1 MKKDIPESL
10 SRPILRLIS
19 NSWGENKED
28 HNCDVG
34 LDIRQWQIQG
44 RSPAG
49 PGPPLIFRPNWWG
62 LNGQKKMSWETASLS
77 KAPLSQGLDPALS
90 DTKCV
95 VPENIQTPTTEG
107 ISLRTPPPP
116 WKCSFSR
123 RKTIKVEEW
132 GHFWLV
138 CNGFYQKLVC
148 FCFHLF
154 EWSRN
159 IKTHY
164 TTTK

>member
-116 WKCSFSR
+116 WIFHFCRELMTPHPLGISTSVTKTPQPLWKSSFSR
-123 RKTIKVEEW
+123 RKTIKVKNET
-132 GHFWLV
+132 
-138 CNGFYQKLVC
+138 FYG
-148 FCFHLF
+148 
-154 EWSRN
+154 
-159 IKTHY
+159 
-164 TTTK
+164 